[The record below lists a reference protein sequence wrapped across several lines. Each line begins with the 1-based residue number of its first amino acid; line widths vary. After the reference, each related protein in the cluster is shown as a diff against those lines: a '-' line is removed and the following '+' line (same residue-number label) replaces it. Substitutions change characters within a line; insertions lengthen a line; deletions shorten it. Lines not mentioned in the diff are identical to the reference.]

1 MSKPSVLVV
10 EDDRSHADILRYN
23 LEQSGYEVTVAH
35 DGMDGLRRA
44 LLKVPD
50 VVILDLMLPEIDGIE
65 VCRRLRASAATQN
78 VLILMLTA
86 KAEETDEVVGFAV
99 GADDYVTKPF
109 KVKVLLE
116 RIKALMRRRQ
126 SEETLGDSVSS
137 QGITVDRSRHRVT
150 AGDLS
155 LQLTRS
161 EFNLLDSLIR
171 QPGRA
176 FTRAELIEAA
186 LGDDALVLER
196 TIDVHIRGLR
206 KKLDRYGDLIE
217 TVRSVG
223 YRFRDPTGGGSKVGA
238 E

>member
-1 MSKPSVLVV
+1 MYLPV
-10 EDDRSHADILRYN
+10 
-23 LEQSGYEVTVAH
+23 
-35 DGMDGLRRA
+35 DGLRRA
-44 LLKVPD
+44 QLKVPD
-50 VVILDLMLPEIDGIE
+50 VVILDLMLPAIDGIE
-65 VCRRLRASAATQN
+65 VCRRLRASEATQN

-126 SEETLGDSVSS
+126 ADEVLGDSVNC

-206 KKLDRYGDLIE
+206 KKLDTYGDLIE

-223 YRFRDPTGGGSKVGA
+223 YRFRDPTGSSKNDL

>member
-10 EDDRSHADILRYN
+10 EDDRSHADVLKYN
-23 LEQSGYEVTVAH
+23 LEQAGYEVTVAH

-44 LLKVPD
+44 QLKVPD

-126 SEETLGDSVSS
+126 TDEALGDSVSS

-150 AGDLS
+150 AGDVS

-161 EFNLLDSLIR
+161 EFNLLDALIR

-206 KKLDRYGDLIE
+206 KKLEQHGDLIE

-223 YRFRDPTGGGSKVGA
+223 YRFRDPIGGGSS
-238 E
+238 EDLE